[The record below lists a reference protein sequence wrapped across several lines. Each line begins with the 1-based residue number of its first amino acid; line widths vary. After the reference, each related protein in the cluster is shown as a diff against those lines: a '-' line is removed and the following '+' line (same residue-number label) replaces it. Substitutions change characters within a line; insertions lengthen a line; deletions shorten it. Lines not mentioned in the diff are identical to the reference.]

1 MAHAAAGNSSTA
13 GADRPQDGAA
23 AEFDEKIALEGLKR
37 GDPEARR
44 QLIEHYLPLA
54 RRLAGRY
61 RHSGEAADDL
71 EQVASLG
78 LIKAIDRFEPGVG
91 AFARYAVP
99 TIVGELKRHFRDKGW
114 AMHVPRYLQER
125 VMDVNIA
132 VETLATEL
140 GRSPT
145 PRDVAKRVGLSL
157 EDVLEAMDAAG
168 AYSPMSL
175 DSPQP
180 GSSEDDDNT
189 LGQRIGAVDSGYELA
204 EWRPALA
211 PAVAALPGREREI
224 LRLRFVEDL
233 TQSQI
238 AKQVGV
244 SQMHVSRLL
253 RRSLDKVAAAAQRDG
268 EGT

>member
-1 MAHAAAGNSSTA
+1 MQRADSGRSSA
-13 GADRPQDGAA
+13 GAAVTGTDP
-23 AEFDEKIALEGLKR
+23 EFDEQAALAGLQR

-44 QLIEHYLPLA
+44 LLIEHYLPLA

-61 RHSGEAADDL
+61 RHSGEASDDL

-91 AFARYAVP
+91 AIARYAVP

-114 AMHVPRYLQER
+114 GMHVPRYLQER
-125 VMDVNIA
+125 VMDVNNA
-132 VETLATEL
+132 VEVLATEL

-145 PRDVAKRVGLSL
+145 PRDVAKRTGLGL

-180 GSSEDDDNT
+180 GSGEDDDNT
-189 LGQRIGAVDSGYELA
+189 LGQRIGAVDTNYDLA
-204 EWRPALA
+204 EWRPAVA
-211 PAVAALPGREREI
+211 PAVAALPDREREI

-238 AKQVGV
+238 AQQVGV

-253 RRSLDKVAAAAQRDG
+253 RRSLDKVAAAAPHDG
-268 EGT
+268 DPT